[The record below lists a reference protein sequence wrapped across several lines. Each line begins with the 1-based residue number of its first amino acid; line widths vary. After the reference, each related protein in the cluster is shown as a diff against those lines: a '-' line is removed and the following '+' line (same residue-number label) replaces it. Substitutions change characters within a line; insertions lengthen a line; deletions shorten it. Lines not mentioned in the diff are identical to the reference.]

1 VLRKIED
8 ASITKE
14 LETNKIT
21 SLSIKIENTRH
32 EEKAETESLLKE
44 NQYLTEKL
52 QEYDKIYRELEI
64 KLRK

>member
-1 VLRKIED
+1 MLRKIED

-21 SLSIKIENTRH
+21 SLSIKIENTRY

-44 NQYLTEKL
+44 NQYYTEKL
-52 QEYDKIYRELEI
+52 
-64 KLRK
+64 